1 MKGAIS
7 MCTYLYVK
15 THNKTGLK
23 YLGKTIQNPYKYK
36 GSGIYWRRHLSQ
48 HGNDVT
54 TKILKECQTND
65 EIKYWGQYYSD
76 LWNVVNDNTWANLK
90 PETGEGGS
98 GKMSILTKEKIKHYQ
113 KSKVWTEKAVK
124 SRLTNCLKN
133 AALRKGKPWDNKK
146 RRSTLNTYLEKNL
159 ELALKIIDLHD
170 TGLNNLQI
178 SKKLNI
184 TWDKVKYSLLHR
196 VDFESY
202 QRLDR

>member
-1 MKGAIS
+1 MS
-7 MCTYLYVK
+7 TYLYVK
-15 THNKTGLK
+15 THNRTGLK

-36 GSGIYWRRHLSQ
+36 GSGVYWCRHLLK

-54 TKILKECQTND
+54 TEILKECQTND
-65 EIKYWGQYYSD
+65 EIKYWGQYYSN
-76 LWNVVNDNTWANLK
+76 LWNVVDDNAWANLK

-98 GKMSILTKEKIKHYQ
+98 GKMSTSTKEKIKHYQ
-113 KSKVWTEKAVK
+113 ESKVWTEKAVQ

-133 AALRKGKPWDNKK
+133 AALRKGQSWTDKK
-146 RRSTLNTYLEKNL
+146 RQSTLTTYLEKNL
-159 ELALKIIDLHD
+159 ELALQIIRLYD

-196 VDFESY
+196 ADFESY
-202 QRLDR
+202 QRLIH

>member
-113 KSKVWTEKAVK
+113 KSKVWTEKAVQ

-133 AALRKGKPWDNKK
+133 AALRKGKPWDDKK

>member
-1 MKGAIS
+1 

-113 KSKVWTEKAVK
+113 KSKVWTEKAVQ

-133 AALRKGKPWDNKK
+133 AALRKGKPWDDKK

>member
-1 MKGAIS
+1 